1 MGLIKMMK
9 IINSAVFFVCITIS
23 QSYVQASLFNDGV
36 LIKSENSINQCYLY
50 KPNLGA
56 VQNIDNMD
64 IKSDRF
70 EITEEKVLIL
80 NGNIELDFPDGYMFT
95 EKARIDRS
103 NGLVEFRKGGDI
115 YLNDFFFR
123 AEEGI
128 FNQDSNVMNL
138 INGEAYLKDRNII
151 LTFKNLNGGI
161 DEKVIFKGVS
171 MTSCAH
177 PNKGWSLNASSIEID
192 NSSKR
197 GKAKD
202 VQIKILDKTFLK
214 LPVVPFATSDE
225 RMTGFLE
232 PSISY
237 SSDGLD
243 YMIPYFKILSKSSDI
258 TIATRNIS
266 ERGAGIEGNFRKLHN
281 SDSSLTNFDFLY
293 FYNDKEYE
301 KLYKNSSNARWA
313 YSFKDKYQINKNIN
327 LDINWSKASDS
338 LVLRDIRGEISSI
351 GSERKQ
357 SLNQNIT
364 LSASYENLLIRI
376 QQKKNQ
382 SLNPLLTNGYE
393 KSPSI
398 DIEFSKNLG
407 NFIIYE
413 YFNIANFNASE
424 LHGFFG
430 NEASGKYLIN
440 QDKIVE
446 GSRIYSD
453 FRIITQKYF
462 SKINFKSSL
471 GIKSIKYNLRDGIKT
486 KDVNV
491 PNLKFSINSIFV
503 KKVKMHSHIIKP
515 SLTYGFVDYKD
526 QTDNPVFDSN
536 VLSMNNT
543 LFNNERFSGKDRIGD
558 QEFYSLQIEYK
569 KRHMNMDKVSL
580 SVSKQFFLE
589 DRKIWLNNMMMDM
602 DTHNSSMDMIGMS
615 VPSMNMSGSMMNNSS
630 PMMSM
635 PMDEGP
641 ILVMAK
647 WMPSMKTMLMSYG
660 GYFEETKKIPLGGLT
675 FKHKFQNGDI
685 GFAKRYRR
693 MSGDFNV
700 VLDYSEFFANL
711 KINQNIS
718 LIAKFKRDDENHE
731 KIESAFGIG
740 YENCC
745 FKFNITASDKN
756 LSKYLTNVDLNS
768 YIYLNEAWDNII
780 RIENKSRVNFQFQLK
795 GLNSSLKKVGRFFE
809 NSLLDY

>member
-1 MGLIKMMK
+1 
-9 IINSAVFFVCITIS
+9 
-23 QSYVQASLFNDGV
+23 
-36 LIKSENSINQCYLY
+36 
-50 KPNLGA
+50 
-56 VQNIDNMD
+56 
-64 IKSDRF
+64 
-70 EITEEKVLIL
+70 
-80 NGNIELDFPDGYMFT
+80 
-95 EKARIDRS
+95 
-103 NGLVEFRKGGDI
+103 
-115 YLNDFFFR
+115 
-123 AEEGI
+123 
-128 FNQDSNVMNL
+128 MN
-138 INGEAYLKDRNII
+138 
-151 LTFKNLNGGI
+151 
-161 DEKVIFKGVS
+161 
-171 MTSCAH
+171 
-177 PNKGWSLNASSIEID
+177 
-192 NSSKR
+192 
-197 GKAKD
+197 
-202 VQIKILDKTFLK
+202 
-214 LPVVPFATSDE
+214 
-225 RMTGFLE
+225 
-232 PSISY
+232 
-237 SSDGLD
+237 
-243 YMIPYFKILSKSSDI
+243 
-258 TIATRNIS
+258 
-266 ERGAGIEGNFRKLHN
+266 
-281 SDSSLTNFDFLY
+281 
-293 FYNDKEYE
+293 
-301 KLYKNSSNARWA
+301 
-313 YSFKDKYQINKNIN
+313 
-327 LDINWSKASDS
+327 
-338 LVLRDIRGEISSI
+338 
-351 GSERKQ
+351 
-357 SLNQNIT
+357 
-364 LSASYENLLIRI
+364 
-376 QQKKNQ
+376 
-382 SLNPLLTNGYE
+382 
-393 KSPSI
+393 
-398 DIEFSKNLG
+398 
-407 NFIIYE
+407 
-413 YFNIANFNASE
+413 
-424 LHGFFG
+424 
-430 NEASGKYLIN
+430 
-440 QDKIVE
+440 
-446 GSRIYSD
+446 
-453 FRIITQKYF
+453 
-462 SKINFKSSL
+462 
-471 GIKSIKYNLRDGIKT
+471 
-486 KDVNV
+486 
-491 PNLKFSINSIFV
+491 
-503 KKVKMHSHIIKP
+503 SHIIKP

-641 ILVMAK
+641 IVVMAK